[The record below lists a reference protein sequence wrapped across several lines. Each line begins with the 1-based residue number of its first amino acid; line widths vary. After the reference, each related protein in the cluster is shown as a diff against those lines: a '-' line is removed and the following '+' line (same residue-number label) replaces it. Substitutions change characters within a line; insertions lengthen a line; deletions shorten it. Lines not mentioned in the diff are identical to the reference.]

1 MRFLVLGPL
10 EVLGDDG
17 GSLSIAG
24 SKERTILADLIAHA
38 GLVVSVDSLI
48 DELWGDQPPRTA
60 EKTIGSYVS
69 RIRRALEA
77 GLAAGT
83 PRDVIIAR
91 SDGYELLEGAHA
103 IDATDFER
111 LAEEGRRL
119 LVAGD
124 MKGAA
129 STLTAALE
137 LWRGDA
143 YQGLRYTGFGA
154 AEGDRLDELRRAAV
168 EDSVDARLS
177 LGADGSLVAELE
189 GLVREAPLRER
200 RWGQLM
206 LVLYRTGR
214 QAEALDA
221 YRRAREILVNEL
233 GIEPGPDL
241 QQIHEAILK
250 QDSAL
255 GQGVA
260 LPSARPEV
268 CPYKGLA
275 RFERADANFFFGRE
289 RSITEGIA
297 RLVSGSFLGLIGA
310 SGSGKSSLLRAGLVH
325 ALEAGALPGS
335 DRWAYAIM
343 RPGPHPLESL
353 TLALGGS
360 VADSSEHADARR
372 ELRSLATSSED
383 GRFVLVVDQFE
394 ETFTICDDD
403 EERTQF
409 LDAITEPALM
419 RDGRVTL
426 LLAMRA
432 DQYGRCAEHSGLASL
447 LATSQLLVG
456 PMSSNEL
463 RSAIELPA
471 QRAGLR
477 VEPEL
482 TDALVGDV
490 TGRPGS
496 LPLLSTALL
505 ELWQRRSDN
514 VLQFAEYQ
522 RSGGVHGAVARLAD
536 EAYSRLDFDEQASA
550 RRILM
555 RLAGPG
561 RGDEVVGRRASLSEV
576 DLENDPNGS
585 RAVAVLADA
594 RLVTVSKDSIEV
606 AHEALFREWPRLR
619 DWLEEDAE
627 GRRLHQNL
635 AEATI
640 AWIDGGRD
648 VGDLYRGARW
658 AAALDWSETHEPD
671 LNAGEREFLAA
682 SREMVEGEAA
692 RSRRTNRRLRS
703 LLAGVAVLLVLSLI
717 VGNVAL
723 KQRDRARAAADI
735 ADARQLAARSLTEE
749 DLVVSLLLARQA
761 VEMYDSPETR
771 SALLTALERDPAAI
785 AVMHVSGSAIGDP
798 TQWLSLSP
806 DGLVLAAGGARP
818 SVEFF
823 DARTYQR
830 IGEVDVGSTTT
841 SADFSSDGTVL
852 AVAASEQGIVA
863 IDVKGLAVRTRI
875 ATKGTVGTIRFDP
888 QGAGFVTGETIGD
901 QGVLVPRDV
910 ATLQPNGAPIE
921 VEGGSITAMAFS
933 ADGRTLA
940 TTSNG
945 SQPGRT
951 VLWEMPGLRRI
962 RGYRVTGAD
971 VALSADGTRVA
982 LAGGF
987 AAWARDI
994 DGHVVLLDSRTGRE
1008 LISREAAPQVASEV
1022 GSLNGVEFSS
1032 DGRSV
1037 VATSHDGKMLIWDA
1051 RSAAIEDAF
1060 DDPAG
1065 LPTRAPEVSPDGTS
1079 AFTID
1084 SDGNVV
1090 AWDLDGGRRV
1100 GQSFVAGSGA
1110 PWWGPWFAVTPDGT
1124 TIAEPQQECADP
1136 SRCYGS
1142 SVRLIDVSTLRS
1154 VGVIPY
1160 DHYGT
1165 LFPQGLAFSPDG
1177 RTLAVTSFAG
1187 YVQLWD
1193 VDTDEPQ
1200 GPPFRPHGD
1209 EVDFWAMPAFSPDGY
1224 MLATAG
1230 VPSRDPQKH
1239 GGVVYLWDVAT
1250 HRLITRLPRQRD
1262 AVNTVNFSPDGTLLV
1277 VCTGLQG
1284 GEGDA
1289 LVWNVRDGRVEEV
1302 IHDNDSGIYAADIS
1316 NDGKALL
1323 TGAGSSSVRL
1333 WNLASGDP
1341 IGPAFNGLASTAQ
1354 SVDLSPDGKTLVAT
1368 DASGNVV
1375 MWDVTTGTILGL
1387 PFPGPEP
1394 LKVTA
1399 AAFAP
1404 DKRHL
1409 LVVSVTGDGWV
1420 WDIDPSSWDA
1430 RACQIAGR
1438 SLTRT
1443 EWEKFL
1449 PSRPYDATCGS

>member
-10 EVLGDDG
+10 EVLGDEG

-24 SKERTILADLIAHA
+24 PKERTILADLIAHA
-38 GLVVSVDSLI
+38 GLVVSVDGLI
-48 DELWGDQPPRTA
+48 EELWGDRPPRTA

-77 GLAAGT
+77 GLAAGA

-91 SDGYELLEGAHA
+91 SDGYELLAATHT
-103 IDATDFER
+103 IDATDFEG

-124 MKGAA
+124 MRGAA
-129 STLTAALE
+129 STLTSALE
-137 LWRGDA
+137 LWRGEA

-154 AEGDRLDELRRAAV
+154 AEGDRLDELRRSAV

-177 LGADGSLVAELE
+177 LGADGALVAELE

-206 LVLYRTGR
+206 LVLYRVGR

-255 GQGVA
+255 GRGVA
-260 LPSARPEV
+260 LPSARPNV

-275 RFERADANFFFGRE
+275 RFERVDSNFFFGRE
-289 RSITEGIA
+289 RSVNEGIA
-297 RLVSGSFLGLIGA
+297 RLVSGSFLGLVGA

-335 DRWAYAIM
+335 DRWSSTIM
-343 RPGPHPLESL
+343 RPGRHPLESL

-360 VADSSEHADARR
+360 EGDGSELAGASQG
-372 ELRSLATSSED
+372 LRSLATSSDD
-383 GRFVLVVDQFE
+383 GRFVLAVDQFE
-394 ETFTICDDD
+394 EAFTLCDDD
-403 EERTQF
+403 EERTEF
-409 LDAITEPALM
+409 LDAITEPVLM

-477 VEPEL
+477 VEPGL
-482 TDALVGDV
+482 TDALVEDV
-490 TGRPGS
+490 AGRPGS

-536 EAYSRLDFDEQASA
+536 EAYGRLDLDEQTSA

-576 DLENDPNGS
+576 DLDNDPNGS
-585 RAVAVLADA
+585 RALVVLADA
-594 RLVTVSKDSIEV
+594 RLVTVSEDSIEV

-635 AEATI
+635 AEVTI
-640 AWIDGGRD
+640 AWINGGRD
-648 VGDLYRGARW
+648 VGDLYRGARLT
-658 AAALDWSETHEPD
+658 AALDWSETHEHD
-671 LNAGEREFLAA
+671 LNAGEQEFLAA
-682 SREMVEGEAA
+682 SREVLEGEAA
-692 RSRRTNRRLRS
+692 RSRRTNRRLRE
-703 LLAGVAVLLVLSLI
+703 LLAGVAVLLVLALI

-723 KQRDRARAAADI
+723 GQRDRARAAADI

-749 DLVVSLLLARQA
+749 DVVLSLLLARQA
-761 VEMYDSPETR
+761 VELDDSPETR
-771 SALLTALERDPAAI
+771 SALLTALQRDPGAI

-798 TQWLSLSP
+798 TQWLRLSP
-806 DGLVLAAGGARP
+806 DGLVIAAGGARP

-823 DARTYQR
+823 DARTHEP
-830 IGEVDVGSTTT
+830 IGEVDVGSSTTT
-841 SADFSSDGTVL
+841 ADFSSDGVIL
-852 AVAASEQGIVA
+852 AVAAGTQGIVA
-863 IDVKGLAVRTRI
+863 IDVKDLTVRARI
-875 ATKGTVGTIRFDP
+875 ATTGAVPTIRFDP
-888 QGAGFVTGETIGD
+888 QGTTLVTGETIDG
-901 QGVLVPRDV
+901 QGVLVPRDA
-910 ATLQPNGAPIE
+910 ATLQPSGAPTE
-921 VEGGSITAMAFS
+921 VKGGPITAMAFS
-933 ADGRTLA
+933 ADGRTFA

-951 VLWEMPGLRRI
+951 VLFQMPGLRAI
-962 RGYRVTGAD
+962 RGYRVTGDD
-971 VALSADGTRVA
+971 VSLSADGTRVA

-987 AAWARDI
+987 TAWAREM
-994 DGHVVLLDSRTGRE
+994 DGHVVLLDARTGRE
-1008 LISREAAPQVASEV
+1008 LISRQAAPQVASSEV
-1022 GSLNGVEFSS
+1022 GSLNGVEFSG
-1032 DGRSV
+1032 DGRTV
-1037 VATSHDGKMLIWDA
+1037 IATGHDGKMLIWDA
-1051 RSAAIEDAF
+1051 QSATIEDVF

-1065 LPTRAPEVSPDGTS
+1065 LPTRAPEISPDDTT

-1084 SDGNVV
+1084 VDGNVV
-1090 AWDLDGGRRV
+1090 AWDLDGARRV
-1100 GQSFVAGSGA
+1100 GRSFVAGAGTT
-1110 PWWGPWFAVTPDGT
+1110 PWWGPWFAVTRDGS
-1124 TIAEPQQECADP
+1124 TIAVPQTGCDADG
-1136 SRCYGS
+1136 CHGT
-1142 SVRLIDVSTLRS
+1142 SVRLVEASTLRT
-1154 VGVIPY
+1154 VGEIPY
-1160 DHYGT
+1160 DRY
-1165 LFPQGLAFSPDG
+1165 LYPQGLAFSPDG

-1193 VDTDEPQ
+1193 VATDRPQ
-1200 GPPFRPHGD
+1200 GSPFRPHGH
-1209 EVDFWAMPAFSPDGY
+1209 EVDFWAMPAFSPDGS
-1224 MLATAG
+1224 MLATGG
-1230 VPSRDPQKH
+1230 VPSRDGPIQ
-1239 GGVVYLWDVAT
+1239 GVVYLWDIAT
-1250 HRLITRLPRQRD
+1250 HSLITRLPTQPD

-1284 GEGDA
+1284 GGEGDA
-1289 LVWNVRDGRVEEV
+1289 LIWNVRESRVENV

-1316 NDGKALL
+1316 NDGKTLVTA
-1323 TGAGSSSVRL
+1323 GGSSSVRL
-1333 WNLASGDP
+1333 WDLETGDA

-1354 SVDLSPDGKTLVAT
+1354 SVDLSPDGATLVAT

-1375 MWDVTTGTILGL
+1375 MWDLITGTILGL
-1387 PFPGPEP
+1387 PFPGPKP
-1394 LKVTA
+1394 VTVV

-1404 DKRHL
+1404 DNRDL
-1409 LVVSVTGDGWV
+1409 FVVSGTGEGWV
-1420 WDIDPSSWDA
+1420 WDIEPSSWDT
-1430 RACQIAGR
+1430 RACDIAGR

-1443 EWEKFL
+1443 EWERFL
-1449 PSRPYDATCGS
+1449 PSRPYHATCGS